1 MNAFLPGFFI
11 FLSAMSLVLVLLWL
25 WQSLRA
31 VLGGAGGT
39 TQASAV
45 GVAERDSLLAEKNE
59 LLTAIRD
66 IRFEHDLGKISDG
79 DYQRMDKRY
88 RARAREVLRE
98 LDAQVAPYR
107 DEAVK
112 LLGGESAGA
121 SAPADEPS
129 EEQPTAT
136 RTRTTSRAESGASE
150 EPSGEAAEESE
161 AKRAEEVTALKCAG
175 CGTLNDSDAKFCKN
189 CAAGLRGEE

>member
-1 MNAFLPGFFI
+1 MDAFLPGFFI
-11 FLSAMSLVLVLLWL
+11 FLSALSLVLVLLWL
-25 WQSLRA
+25 WQSLRG
-31 VLGGAGGT
+31 VLGTAAAT
-39 TQASAV
+39 TQASAI

-112 LLGGESAGA
+112 LLGGEPAGAEGGSAAAESDAGAEVPSTSTPTSSAEPEAHELSAGK
-121 SAPADEPS
+121 
-129 EEQPTAT
+129 
-136 RTRTTSRAESGASE
+136 GAQ
-150 EPSGEAAEESE
+150 
-161 AKRAEEVTALKCAG
+161 EVRALKCAG

-189 CAAGLRGEE
+189 CAVGLRGEE